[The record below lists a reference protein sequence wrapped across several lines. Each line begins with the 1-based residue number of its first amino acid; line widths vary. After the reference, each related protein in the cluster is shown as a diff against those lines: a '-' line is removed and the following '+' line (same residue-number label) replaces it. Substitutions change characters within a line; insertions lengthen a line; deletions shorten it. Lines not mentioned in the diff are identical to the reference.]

1 MREQISI
8 IHRIL
13 HSLAASSI
21 INQSRI
27 PSRFLGRIY
36 LNHSVYNHPTNVLTF
51 MTRRKGGFSNENK
64 LI

>member
-1 MREQISI
+1 MRKQISI
-8 IHRIL
+8 IDQIL

-21 INQSRI
+21 IYQSGI
-27 PSRFLGRIY
+27 ISRFLGRIY

-64 LI
+64 LV